1 METGLLCTDDE
12 LLERLQAPPDLRD
25 GVNSLAYW
33 RQRRARLPWYRRR
46 ARGEASRMAL
56 LWERRVRAAL
66 VHERGV
72 PLGERLQGVGL
83 VVSGPLRRWARRSR
97 LAILTATLVSLLLV
111 PALLGLELLLK
122 LL

>member
-1 METGLLCTDDE
+1 
-12 LLERLQAPPDLRD
+12 
-25 GVNSLAYW
+25 
-33 RQRRARLPWYRRR
+33 
-46 ARGEASRMAL
+46 MAL